1 MKNLYVLFVVSC
13 LLVAAC
19 YPGDQRVSKATPATP
34 TNLHSEE
41 TLKADTAGAIMITVG
56 DSPEAIIF
64 VSKTGNVM
72 AVKPEAC
79 EAKPEC
85 VSLVESLSAAKRVN
99 QLELKPHHVAPQKGE
114 GDSV

>member
-1 MKNLYVLFVVSC
+1 MKYIAIIS
-13 LLVAAC
+13 LLALTAC
-19 YPGDQRVSKATPATP
+19 GIKGTADLSKAGLVPAPP

-85 VSLVESLSAAKRVN
+85 VALVESLSAAKHVN

-114 GDSV
+114 DSV